1 MKAHVG
7 NIILLVALCVLLFG
21 VNIGGYAFWGRH
33 GEARRAEVS
42 REMVVSGDWAV
53 PHLNGEPFVTKPPL
67 FYWAVAAMFTLTGQ
81 FDELSARLP
90 SMIAGTLGVV
100 VVYLWAAL
108 VFSPHIGLIAGIIL
122 ATSVLYGSMARSAE
136 VDMMLTLFI
145 SATLCCFSAAYLWQ
159 ARSPQQGW
167 TRSTWMYLLAAFWL
181 AVANLSKNPIGM
193 IVPLL
198 AVGGF
203 ILIRREWKLLL
214 NMKPWWQMLIVL
226 AVMLPWFIVVI
237 RRVPNFFEILF
248 QETLGR
254 YTSPD
259 ETPHKEPFYF
269 YLPTLSAFAPW
280 VLFLPGAIVSLW
292 KKRKTQAI
300 APMHLLIIIS
310 AVATFLLFSSVGSK
324 RAYYL
329 LPMYPCLAI
338 ITAKFWGDE
347 IERQSGVSR
356 RWREI
361 PLLLFAGLACI
372 AGIGL
377 PITAF
382 AIFPLPKTMSVIF
395 GVFLAGVGIWSFSLR
410 KHQNRV
416 YQFGAFSLTAILV
429 YLAII
434 VTVVPEINRY
444 RSRKEFFQQAAAIAG
459 NHLVIDYKYE
469 GYGIQFYM
477 QRTVT
482 VITAVT
488 DAEKLRE
495 LVASPE
501 PVFII
506 MEIKPYEALQ
516 QEHPEIVAEFEIQ
529 LDQSW
534 TSATNPDRVRRMLFI
549 KA

>member
-1 MKAHVG
+1 MTTHIRHL
-7 NIILLVALCVLLFG
+7 IILIALCALLFG
-21 VNIGGYAFWGRH
+21 VNAGGYSFWGRH

-42 REMVVSGDWAV
+42 REMVASGDWAV

-67 FYWAVAAMFTLTGQ
+67 FYWAVAATFTLTGR

-90 SMIAGTLGVV
+90 SILAGTLGVV

-108 VFSPHIGLIAGIIL
+108 IFSARIGLLAGIIL
-122 ATSVLYGSMARSAE
+122 ATNVLYGSMARSAE
-136 VDMMLTLFI
+136 VDAMLTLFI
-145 SATLCCFSAAYLWQ
+145 SATLCSFSAAYLWQ
-159 ARSPQQGW
+159 DRDTPRGWNRSH
-167 TRSTWMYLLAAFWL
+167 WMFLLAAFFL
-181 AVANLSKNPIGM
+181 AAANLSKNPIGM
-193 IVPLL
+193 VVPLL
-198 AVGGF
+198 AVSGF
-203 ILIRREWKLLL
+203 ILIRREWALILK
-214 NMKPWWQMLIVL
+214 MKPWWQALIVL
-226 AVMLPWFIVVI
+226 LVMLPWFLVVMQ
-237 RRVPNFFEILF
+237 RVPNFFDVLF

-280 VLFLPGAIVSLW
+280 VLFLPGAMASLW
-292 KKRKTQAI
+292 KKRHTHAI
-300 APMHLLIIIS
+300 APMHLLLIIS
-310 AVATFLLFSSVGSK
+310 AAATFLLFSSVGSK

-338 ITAKFWGDE
+338 LTAKFWGDE

-361 PLLLFAGLACI
+361 PLLLFAVLACI

-382 AIFPLPKTMSVIF
+382 AILPLNPIFSLIF
-395 GVFLAGVGIWSFSLR
+395 GVLLLGSGIW
-410 KHQNRV
+410 
-416 YQFGAFSLTAILV
+416 AFSLMKQQNRARQFGVFSLTTVLLS
-429 YLAII
+429 LAVI

-444 RSRKEFFQQAAAIAG
+444 RSRKEFFLQAAALAG
-459 NHLVIDYKYE
+459 NHQVIDYKYE

-477 QRTVT
+477 QRTIT
-482 VITAVT
+482 VVT
-488 DAEKLRE
+488 DAEQLRQ
-495 LVASPE
+495 LIARPE
-501 PVFII
+501 PVFIL
-506 MEIKPYEALQ
+506 MEIQPYEALQ
-516 QEHPEIVAEFEIQ
+516 KEHPELVAECEVM

-534 TSATNPDRVRRMLFI
+534 TSATDSKRVRRMLFL

>member
-1 MKAHVG
+1 MKTHIS
-7 NIILLVALCVLLFG
+7 NIIILVALCALLFG
-21 VNIGGYAFWGRH
+21 VHAGGYSFWGRH

-67 FYWAVAAMFTLTGQ
+67 FYWAVAATFTLTGQ

-90 SMIAGTLGVV
+90 SIIAGTLGVV

-108 VFSPHIGLIAGIIL
+108 IFSPRIGLFAGIIL
-122 ATSVLYGSMARSAE
+122 ATNVMYGSMARSAE
-136 VDMMLTLFI
+136 VDIMLTLFI

-159 ARSPQQGW
+159 GQGTRQGW
-167 TRSTWMYLLAAFWL
+167 NRSHWMFLLAAFFL
-181 AVANLSKNPIGM
+181 AMANLSKNPIGL

-203 ILIRREWKLLL
+203 ILIRREWKLILA
-214 NMKPWWQMLIVL
+214 MKPWWQILIVL
-226 AVMLPWFIVVI
+226 AVMLPWFIMVI
-237 RRVPNFFEILF
+237 RRVPNFFDILF

-259 ETPHKEPFYF
+259 ETPHKEAFYF
-269 YLPTLSAFAPW
+269 YIPMLGAFAPW
-280 VLFLPGAIVSLW
+280 VLFLPGAIASLW

-338 ITAKFWGDE
+338 IVAKFWGDE
-347 IERQSGVSR
+347 IERQAGVSR

-361 PLLLFAGLACI
+361 PLLLFAGLACL

-377 PITAF
+377 PVTTF
-382 AIFPLPKTMSVIF
+382 AIAPLDKAMSLLFSVLLF
-395 GVFLAGVGIWSFSLR
+395 GSGLWSFFQMKQQDRMRQFIALSLIT
-410 KHQNRV
+410 V
-416 YQFGAFSLTAILV
+416 IV
-429 YLAII
+429 YLAVIMAI
-434 VTVVPEINRY
+434 MPEINRY

-459 NHLVIDYKYE
+459 PHPVIDYKYE
-469 GYGIQFYM
+469 GYGVQFYM

-482 VITAVT
+482 VVTAVT

-495 LVASPE
+495 LIAPSE
-501 PVFII
+501 PVFIL
-506 MEIKPYEALQ
+506 MEGGPYEALKR
-516 QEHPEIVAEFEIQ
+516 EHPDIAATFEVV
-529 LDQSW
+529 LEQSW
-534 TSATNPDRVRRMLFI
+534 TSATNPKRVRRMLFI